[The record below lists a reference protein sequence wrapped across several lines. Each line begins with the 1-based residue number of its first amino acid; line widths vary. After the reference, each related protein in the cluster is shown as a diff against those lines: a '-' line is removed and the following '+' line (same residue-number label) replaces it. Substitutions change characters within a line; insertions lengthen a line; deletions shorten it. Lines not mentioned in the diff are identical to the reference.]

1 MNLSK
6 KFIYVNPSD
15 SNADNARLFPLS
27 NLNGIYEENA
37 TSVWFVFKDAGIID
51 DTVVDIT
58 IESGKAKDFIREFA
72 EAVSYGKESVL
83 TLADNNGDISFSTL
97 VDFGTA
103 PTITEGA

>member
-6 KFIYVNPSD
+6 KFLYVNPST

-27 NLNGIYEENA
+27 NLNAIYEENA
-37 TSVWFVFKDAGIID
+37 TSVWFVFKDAGNID

-58 IESGKAKDFIREFA
+58 VDSGKAKDFIKEFA
-72 EAVSYGKESVL
+72 ESVAYSKSSIL
-83 TLADNNGDISFSTL
+83 QIDNNGDLAFSSH